1 MLMFSLAG
9 CRLCA
14 VLLLPDL
21 DSQRVC
27 RLHDIT
33 ALLIRPDVAHSLAGG
48 VNSADKL
55 NLVIDSIRP
64 GTQRGRHPMV
74 PVPTDGAGGS
84 PIG

>member
-1 MLMFSLAG
+1 MLTFSLAG

-33 ALLIRPDVAHSLAGG
+33 ALLIRPDVAHCLAGG
-48 VNSADKL
+48 VNSADTL
-55 NLVIDSIRP
+55 NLVIGSIRSDTRRRRP
-64 GTQRGRHPMV
+64 PIV
-74 PVPTDGAGGS
+74 PVPANGAGGS